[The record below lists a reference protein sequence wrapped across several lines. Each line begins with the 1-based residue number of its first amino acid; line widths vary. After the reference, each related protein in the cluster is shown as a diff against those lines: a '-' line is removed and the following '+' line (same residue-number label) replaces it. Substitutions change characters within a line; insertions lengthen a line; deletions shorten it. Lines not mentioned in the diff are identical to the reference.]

1 MNLPPK
7 TALAAVLLSTALC
20 PRATHA
26 LDNQPLSAEC
36 HIAVIKINGQAECV
50 LPAIPNGKRW
60 VIETVT
66 GSLELPAGIQ
76 PAIID
81 LHLTTGEVATDNLFP
96 AKFQGTSD
104 FYPGDFYTINE
115 QVRLYQDGGLI
126 PSFNLALTN
135 NAPGATGFLTVSG
148 YLVDA
153 H

>member
-1 MNLPPK
+1 
-7 TALAAVLLSTALC
+7 
-20 PRATHA
+20 
-26 LDNQPLSAEC
+26 
-36 HIAVIKINGQAECV
+36 
-50 LPAIPNGKRW
+50 
-60 VIETVT
+60 VT